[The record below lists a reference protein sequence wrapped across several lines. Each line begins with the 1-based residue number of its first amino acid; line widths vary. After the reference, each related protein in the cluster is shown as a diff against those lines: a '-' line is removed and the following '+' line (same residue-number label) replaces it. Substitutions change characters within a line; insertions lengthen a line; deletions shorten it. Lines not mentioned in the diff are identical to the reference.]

1 MDINPI
7 SIIEQAEYFKN
18 LNAQNKRRLAEICL
32 LKNLNKKEILFLE
45 GDKGHA
51 LYLCALGSIQLHK
64 TSPEGQEVVIKVV
77 RTGELFA
84 EVILFEK
91 EQYPVTAV
99 ALEKSAVFI
108 LPKAQFHCLL
118 EDSDFKKDFISNL
131 MAKMRY
137 LAEQVQYLTSYD
149 VEARL
154 FRFFKEQTGNKE
166 EMKIDLSKK
175 DVAAAIGTTPET
187 LSRLLSRLK
196 NEKKL
201 IWEGNRI
208 RFNLKNKSIEKNE

>member
-1 MDINPI
+1 MHINPI
-7 SIIEQAEYFKN
+7 SIIEQADYFKN
-18 LNAQNKRRLAEICL
+18 LSAQNKRRLADICL

-51 LYLCALGSIQLHK
+51 LYLCAFGSIQLHK

-77 RTGELFA
+77 RAGEIFG

-91 EQYPVTAV
+91 ERYPVTAIT
-99 ALEKSAVFI
+99 LEKSAVFI
-108 LPKAQFHCLL
+108 LPKAQFLCLL
-118 EDSDFKKDFISNL
+118 EDSYFKKDFIANL

-154 FRFFKEQTGNKE
+154 FRFLKEQAGNKE
-166 EMKIDLSKK
+166 AMKIDLSKK
-175 DVAAAIGTTPET
+175 DVASAIGTTPET

-196 NEKKL
+196 DEKKL

-208 RFNLKNKSIEKNE
+208 QFNPKI